1 MKHESTNEPVA
12 KLQVTLEDRPIDI
25 ELAQYKRMF
34 EAACFALGSIGEA
47 LDVDENE
54 GGAEPILA
62 AITELNAQDQKKD
75 EALRLALEALNRTGN
90 IKGPAHDR
98 EQIAI
103 TLIEQALE
111 NK

>member
-75 EALRLALEALNRTGN
+75 EALRLALDAL
-90 IKGPAHDR
+90 KSAHIIGGQETVDKA
-98 EQIAI
+98 IA
-103 TLIEQALE
+103 LIEQALE
-111 NK
+111 KQND